1 MLCSFINLTGDNLPS
16 WLSLLD
22 SLKLPNGGDGM
33 AFEALGSKS
42 MESFNDE
49 CPDDPDVKYFS
60 WGASFDPGYLD
71 TFRWSHS
78 VIYAAE
84 GPNDG
89 LVSVKSAQHGEYQG
103 TLEGVSHTD
112 L

>member
-1 MLCSFINLTGDNLPS
+1 MAISVGENLPS

-22 SLKLPNGGDGM
+22 SLKLSNGGDGM

-42 MESFNDE
+42 MENFNEE
-49 CPDDPDVKYFS
+49 CPDDPEVSYFS
-60 WGASFDPGYLD
+60 WGACFEPGYLD

-78 VIYAAE
+78 IIYAAE

-89 LVSVKSAQHGEYQG
+89 LVSVHSAKHGEYQG
-103 TLEGVSHTD
+103 TLVGVSHVD